1 MRREELIALS
11 IKYQGEYHKLIQA
24 IQKEEKIKGISLDNC
39 LTIMDENYP
48 SAFKVLKYPPLVIY
62 YEGDL
67 SLLKKKIIAVIG
79 SRKAC
84 DYALRMTK
92 KLVNQKDEIVIS
104 GVAKG
109 IDALAH
115 KSAKE
120 TIGILGCGLDVYY
133 PKENKE
139 LIDNI
144 KRNHLLLSEY
154 PSSSLPLAHH
164 FPFRN
169 RLIIAL
175 ASEVYI
181 MQSSFKSGTMTS
193 IKEALEQGKEVYF
206 LPYRLDDLEG
216 ECNNTLIEE
225 GANIL
230 RI

>member
-1 MRREELIALS
+1 M
-11 IKYQGEYHKLIQA
+11 
-24 IQKEEKIKGISLDNC
+24 
-39 LTIMDENYP
+39 
-48 SAFKVLKYPPLVIY
+48 
-62 YEGDL
+62 
-67 SLLKKKIIAVIG
+67 
-79 SRKAC
+79 
-84 DYALRMTK
+84 
-92 KLVNQKDEIVIS
+92 
-104 GVAKG
+104 
-109 IDALAH
+109 
-115 KSAKE
+115 
-120 TIGILGCGLDVYY
+120 
-133 PKENKE
+133 
-139 LIDNI
+139 IDNI

-193 IKEALEQGKEVYF
+193 IKEALEQGKEVYV
-206 LPYRLDDLEG
+206 LTYRLDDLEG